1 MWVVGRSIQYLAN
14 NRFSISTSFGYVY
27 YIYCHVTCDSEI
39 YPLIYLIY
47 LMSLTLD
54 KDIND
59 YRLNQINGF
68 IHKFL
73 F

>member
-14 NRFSISTSFGYVY
+14 NRFSISTSFGYAY
-27 YIYCHVTCDSEI
+27 YIYCHVTCDSET
-39 YPLIYLIY
+39 YPLIY

-59 YRLNQINGF
+59 YGLNQINGF